1 MTPPANRPDT
11 SGPGAEDTGA
21 VMRELWALLSP
32 YRGKVLTLSA
42 LISLSAALGTAG
54 PQFVRIAFD
63 EVIPRGEV
71 RVFVYFALAYAAFYM
86 LRAVL
91 GYAGMYLSFAFT
103 QAVIADIRI
112 RAYSRL
118 LRLPITRFADEL
130 SGSMTSRVVSDVNAL
145 EGMIQAAATRLAG
158 QLFSIFVV
166 ASILIWMNWR
176 LAMVNL
182 IVLPL
187 LAWITRHYQ
196 VPLRLQARQIR
207 KRVGSMMAVATEA
220 IGNIQVVKS
229 FVGEVQEEE
238 RFGAQNDEYVELNLI
253 RRKDVGRMEA
263 LITVTANYGL
273 GALLSLGGWM
283 AVQGTLT
290 VGELTAFLLYQT
302 QLQQPVMSVMF
313 FNNQLQAGMAALE
326 RVAELIDSDPESQG
340 DQTERPEGDVVFE
353 DLTFTYPGANMP
365 ALDGL
370 SLSIMEGRTTA
381 LVGSSGSGK
390 STVTRMV
397 ARFFDP
403 QEGRVIWGGRDL
415 REYDLGTLRRAV
427 AVVPQEPTLFS
438 GSVRDNIGY
447 ADPEATPEQVRE
459 AARLAN
465 ADAFIEALPEGYATE
480 IGERGVK
487 LSGGQKQR
495 IAIARAILKH
505 ANLLI
510 LDEATSAL
518 DSESEAVIQDALDGL
533 FSRRVGLTSIVIAHR
548 LSTIEA
554 ADVIHVLEGG
564 RVVESGRHSE
574 LIALGGRYSVLHE
587 LQYGEEAAAQIAGV
601 GGGAANGADGD
612 AASGVSS

>member
-1 MTPPANRPDT
+1 MTPPATRPDT
-11 SGPGAEDTGA
+11 SGPAAEDTGA
-21 VMRELWALLSP
+21 VIRELWALLSP
-32 YRGKVLTLSA
+32 YRRKVAALSA

-63 EVIPRGEV
+63 VVIPRGEAK
-71 RVFVYFALAYAAFYM
+71 VFVIFAAAYAGFY
-86 LRAVL
+86 LFRAIL

-103 QAVIADIRI
+103 QAVIADIRV

-118 LRLPITRFADEL
+118 LRLPVTRFADEL

-158 QLFSIFVV
+158 QLFSILVV
-166 ASILIWMNWR
+166 ASILLWMNWR

-229 FVGEVQEEE
+229 FVAEEQETN
-238 RFGAQNDEYVELNLI
+238 RFGAQNDEYVELNLE

-263 LITVTANYGL
+263 FITVTSNYGL
-273 GALLSLGGWM
+273 GAILILGGWM

-313 FNNQLQAGMAALE
+313 FNNQLQAGMAAME
-326 RVAELIDSDPESQG
+326 RVAELIDSEPES
-340 DQTERPEGDVVFE
+340 EGDETDRPSGDVDFE
-353 DLTFTYPGANMP
+353 DVVFTYPGANIP
-365 ALDGL
+365 ALDHL
-370 SLSIMEGRTTA
+370 TLNIAEGRTSA

-397 ARFFDP
+397 GRFFDP
-403 QEGRVIWGGRDL
+403 QEGRVTWGGRDVRDFQL
-415 REYDLGTLRRAV
+415 SALRRAV

-438 GSVRDNIGY
+438 GSVEDNIGY
-447 ADPEATPEQVRE
+447 ADPDATVEQIHE

-465 ADAFIEALPEGYATE
+465 ADRFIEALPEGYGTE

-554 ADVIHVLEGG
+554 ADVIHVLEEG
-564 RVVESGRHSE
+564 RVVESGRHGE
-574 LIALGGRYSVLHE
+574 LLTLGGRYAVLHE
-587 LQYGEEAAAQIAGV
+587 LQYGEEAMREGQVEAVGV
-601 GGGAANGADGD
+601 EASQRDGA
-612 AASGVSS
+612 